1 MALRLAIFDLDG
13 TLKQVR
19 DPYVFLHKRLG
30 TWEAAQVFSAKGMA
44 GELSYDDW
52 LRLDASLWKGVSRAT
67 MEEFFREDPYLPGAR
82 QTVLGLRKAGVRVA
96 LVSSGPSVHAE
107 QVQAE
112 LGLDQVFAN
121 QILFENGRATGQ
133 ACTRV
138 PENGKAR
145 IVAQLQHE
153 MGVEPGECLAVG
165 DSPSDI
171 DMFRQVHL
179 GVAVNPSSEEVREAA
194 GLLLEGLDLR
204 PLIPRM
210 RDVMPGW
217 MRT

>member
-1 MALRLAIFDLDG
+1 MPLRLAIFDLDG

-30 TWEAAQVFSAKGMA
+30 TWEAAQVFTAKGMS

-52 LRLDASLWKGVSRAT
+52 LRLDAALWTGVSRAT
-67 MEEFFREDPYLPGAR
+67 MEDLFRQDPYLPGAR
-82 QTVLGLRKAGVRVA
+82 QTIRSFKEAGVHVA
-96 LVSSGPSVHAE
+96 LVSTGPSVHAE
-107 QVQAE
+107 QVQEE
-112 LGLDQVFAN
+112 LGLDRVFAN
-121 QILFENGRATGQ
+121 QISFEDGRATGQ
-133 ACTRV
+133 ACTLV
-138 PENGKAR
+138 PERGKSR
-145 IVAQLQHE
+145 IVTQLQHE

-171 DMFRQVHL
+171 DMFRHVRL
-179 GVAVNPSSEEVREAA
+179 GIAVNPSSEEVREAA

-204 PLIPRM
+204 PLIPRL
-210 RDVMPGW
+210 RDATPGW

>member
-1 MALRLAIFDLDG
+1 MLLRLAIFDLDG

-30 TWEAAQVFSAKGMA
+30 TWEAAQAFSARGMA

-52 LRLDASLWKGVSRAT
+52 LRLDVALWKGVSRTT
-67 MEEFFREDPYLPGAR
+67 MEEYFREDPYLPGAR
-82 QTVLGLRKAGVRVA
+82 QTIRALKDGGVQIA
-96 LVSSGPSVHAE
+96 LISTGPSVHAE
-107 QVQAE
+107 QVQDE
-112 LGLDQVFAN
+112 LGLDRVFAN
-121 QILFENGRATGQ
+121 QILFEDGRATGQ
-133 ACTRV
+133 ACTHV
-138 PENGKAR
+138 PEMGKAL
-145 IVAQLQHE
+145 IVARLQDE
-153 MGVEPGECLAVG
+153 LGVAPGECLAVG

-171 DMFRQVHL
+171 DMFRQVRL
-179 GVAVNPSSEEVREAA
+179 GIAVNPSSEEVREAA
-194 GLLLEGLDLR
+194 GLLLEGQDLR

>member
-1 MALRLAIFDLDG
+1 MPLRLAIFDLDG
-13 TLKQVR
+13 TLKQIR

-30 TWEAAQVFSAKGMA
+30 TWEPAQVFSAKGMA

-82 QTVLGLRKAGVRVA
+82 QTIRALKESGVQIA
-96 LVSSGPSVHAE
+96 LISTGPSVHAE

-112 LGLDQVFAN
+112 LGLDRVFAN

-138 PENGKAR
+138 PEKGKAQ
-145 IVAQLQHE
+145 IVAQLQDE
-153 MGVEPGECLAVG
+153 MGVEPSECLAVG

-171 DMFRQVHL
+171 DMFRQVRL
-179 GVAVNPSSEEVREAA
+179 GIAVNPSSEEVREAA
-194 GLLLEGLDLR
+194 GLLLEGQDLR

-210 RDVMPGW
+210 RDAMPGW

>member
-1 MALRLAIFDLDG
+1 MPLRLAIFDLDG

-30 TWEAAQVFSAKGMA
+30 TWEAAQDFSAKGMA

-52 LRLDASLWKGVSRAT
+52 LRLDASLWKGVRRAT
-67 MEEFFREDPYLPGAR
+67 MEECFRQNPYLPGAR
-82 QTVLGLRKAGVRVA
+82 QTVRGMKEAGVHVA

-112 LGLDQVFAN
+112 LGPDQVFAN
-121 QILFENGRATGQ
+121 QILFENGQATGR

-138 PENGKAR
+138 PEKGKAQ
-145 IVAQLQHE
+145 IVAQLQRE
-153 MGVEPGECLAVG
+153 IGVEPGECLAVG

-171 DMFRQVHL
+171 GMFHQVRL
-179 GVAVNPSSEEVREAA
+179 GIALNPSSEEVREAA
-194 GLLLEGLDLR
+194 GLLLEGQDLR
-204 PLIPRM
+204 PLIPRV
-210 RDVMPGW
+210 RDAMPGW